1 MDWQDHGIVIARSKH
16 GETSLV
22 VKLLTRAHGL
32 HAGLVRGGSGRR
44 AGPVYQIGNRV
55 AATWRAR
62 LPEHLGSFRGELVRA
77 HAAELLDAGRPLA
90 ALGAAA
96 ALVEATLPE
105 REPNGAVFEAFAL
118 LLERLTTPGWASGYA
133 RFEVAL
139 LAALGFGLDLG
150 RCAVT
155 GATEDL
161 AFVSPRTGR
170 AVSREAAGEYENR
183 LFALPR
189 FLIDR
194 GESADPASVAAALRL
209 TGHFLGHQA
218 LAPADRRMPQA
229 RARLYDSVVRLSTA
243 YPAPLSPSSDD

>member
-1 MDWQDHGIVIARSKH
+1 MDWQDHGIVIARSRH
-16 GETSLV
+16 GESSLV
-22 VKLLTRAHGL
+22 VKLLTEAHGL

-44 AGPVYQIGNRV
+44 ARPVYQIGNRV

-62 LPEHLGSFRGELVRA
+62 LADHLGSYRGELVRA
-77 HAAELLDAGRPLA
+77 HAAELLDSRQPLA

-105 REPNGAVFEAFAL
+105 REPNGAVFEAFVL
-118 LLERLTTPGWASGYA
+118 LLERLTTPGWAPAYA

-150 RCAVT
+150 RCAAT

-170 AVSREAAGEYENR
+170 AVSREAARGWENR
-183 LFALPR
+183 LFVLPR
-189 FLIDR
+189 FLIDC
-194 GESADPASVAAALRL
+194 GESADPGSVAAALRL
-209 TGHFLGHQA
+209 TGHFLGRQA
-218 LAPADRRMPQA
+218 LAPAGRKMPPA
-229 RARLYDSVVRLSTA
+229 RVRLYETVVRPSA
-243 YPAPLSPSSDD
+243 AHPAPLSPRYDD